1 MVATTG
7 PQSSA
12 VVPTAPRRSH
22 KNWMPFLMTLPAT
35 LALIGILYPFAI
47 AVYYSFTN
55 YRIIRP
61 TYEYIGLRNYDR
73 MLSND
78 SFWNALENTL
88 TFAGIALVVELTLGF
103 LIAVLLSRQS
113 AGVGVMRALLLLPL
127 MLPPVVSG
135 MMWKTMLAPNSGP
148 VNYIFGLGDFAWLS
162 GLKSAQFVILF
173 IEIWSSTPFV
183 ALVLLS
189 GLQSLPK
196 EPFEAAEVDGASFF
210 FILRRLILPMLKP
223 FILIVLLF
231 RVVDVIKLF
240 DIIFATTGGG
250 PLNVTT
256 TIPIMVYKEVFQFYN
271 LGSAIAKVLVL
282 WVINYAVSFWL
293 ASRWQRTTGEVT
305 NNAEPAQ

>member
-1 MVATTG
+1 MAQQAI
-7 PQSSA
+7 QSSS
-12 VVPTAPRRSH
+12 PPERKRRNWAPVI
-22 KNWMPFLMTLPAT
+22 MTTPAT
-35 LALIGILYPFAI
+35 LALIGILVPFLI

-55 YRIIRP
+55 YRIIKP
-61 TYEYIGLRNYDR
+61 EFEFIGLRNYIN
-73 MLSND
+73 MFSNAA
-78 SFWNALENTL
+78 FWNALGNTL
-88 TFAGIALVVELTLGF
+88 LFAGVALVAELTLGF
-103 LIAVLLSRQS
+103 LIAQLLSRPGR
-113 AGVGVMRALLLLPL
+113 GVGLMRTLLLLPL

-148 VNYIFGLGDFAWLS
+148 INAIFGLGDFAWLS
-162 GLKSAQFVILF
+162 VPWAAQFSIIF

-189 GLQSLPK
+189 GMQSLPK
-196 EPFEAAEVDGASFF
+196 EPFEAAEVDGSSYV

-250 PLNVTT
+250 PMSVTT
-256 TIPIMVYKEVFQFYN
+256 TIPITVYKEVFQFYN

-282 WVINYAVSFWL
+282 WVINYTVSTWL
-293 ASRWQRTTGEVT
+293 ASRWQRSTGEAQ
-305 NNAEPAQ
+305 NNEQPA

>member
-1 MVATTG
+1 M
-7 PQSSA
+7 
-12 VVPTAPRRSH
+12 
-22 KNWMPFLMTLPAT
+22 F
-35 LALIGILYPFAI
+35 
-47 AVYYSFTN
+47 
-55 YRIIRP
+55 
-61 TYEYIGLRNYDR
+61 
-73 MLSND
+73 SNN
-78 SFWNALENTL
+78 SFWNALSNTL
-88 TFAGIALVVELTLGF
+88 LFAGVALVVELTLGF
-103 LIAVLLSRQS
+103 MIALLLNRQ
-113 AGVGVMRALLLLPL
+113 ARGVGVMRALLLLPL

-148 VNYIFGLGDFAWLS
+148 VNYLFGLGDFAWLS
-162 GLKSAQFVILF
+162 VLSAARFSIVF

-196 EPFEAAEVDGASFF
+196 EPFEAAEGDGASFI

-282 WVINYAVSFWL
+282 WLINYTISFWL
-293 ASRWQRTTGEVT
+293 ASRWQRSTGEA
-305 NNAEPAQ
+305 NNHAEPA

>member
-1 MVATTG
+1 MVATAG
-7 PQSSA
+7 PQ
-12 VVPTAPRRSH
+12 PTANTGAPPEHKRR
-22 KNWMPFLMTLPAT
+22 NWAPLLMTTPAT

-55 YRIIRP
+55 YRIIKP
-61 TYEYIGLRNYDR
+61 DYEFIGLRNYVN
-73 MLSND
+73 MFS
-78 SFWNALENTL
+78 SSAFWNALGNTL
-88 TFAGIALVVELTLGF
+88 LFAAVALVVELTLGF
-103 LIAVLLSRQS
+103 LIALLLSRQMR
-113 AGVGVMRALLLLPL
+113 GVRLMRTLLLLPL

-135 MMWKTMLAPNSGP
+135 MMWKTMLASNSGP
-148 VNYIFGLGDFAWLS
+148 INYLFGFGDFAWLS
-162 GLKSAQFVILF
+162 TPWAARFSIMF

-189 GLQSLPK
+189 GMQSLPR
-196 EPFEAAEVDGASFF
+196 EPFEAAEVDGARYL
-210 FILRRLILPMLKP
+210 FIMRRLVLPMLKP

-250 PLNVTT
+250 PMNVTT

-282 WVINYAVSFWL
+282 WVINYTVSFWL
-293 ASRWQRTTGEVT
+293 ASRWQRSTGEAA
-305 NNAEPAQ
+305 NHEQPA